1 MTSNNEQHQQRLGI
15 MSAMAEEVESLLSEL
30 SNQTSEVHG
39 KRTYYKGKLFNKVN
53 VVIVFSRW
61 GKVAAA
67 ATTAILIER
76 YNCQEII
83 FTGVAGGVQH
93 GLNVGDVVVANRLIQ
108 HDMNA
113 TPIFNRFEIPLLGVT
128 EFTTA
133 DVRREQLTKAANVFL
148 TDDAGLNV
156 MTTEE
161 QRHKFHI
168 AKPRVVTGLAAS
180 GDKFFAS
187 KEDLDKLRDDLP
199 ECVCVE
205 MEGAAVAQVCH
216 EHDIPF
222 SIIRVISDS
231 ADDSADIDFQAFV
244 KEIATVYSH
253 GILQLALTGSC

>member
-1 MTSNNEQHQQRLGI
+1 
-15 MSAMAEEVESLLSEL
+15 MAEEVESLLSEL

-39 KRTYYKGKLFNKVN
+39 KRTYYKGRLFNKID

-76 YNCQEII
+76 YDCQEII

-93 GLNVGDVVVANRLIQ
+93 GLNVGDVVVADRLVQ

-113 TPIFNRFEIPLLGVT
+113 TPIFKRFEIPLLGVT
-128 EFTTA
+128 EFATS
-133 DVRREQLTKAANVFL
+133 DCRREQLIKAANTFVA
-148 TDDAGLNV
+148 TADGKSGLNK
-156 MTTEE
+156 MTTSE
-161 QRHKFHI
+161 QRQRFHI
-168 AKPRVVTGLAAS
+168 SNPKVITGLAAS

-187 KEDLDKLRDDLP
+187 KEDLDQLRMDLP
-199 ECVCVE
+199 ECACVE

-222 SIIRVISDS
+222 SIFRIISDG
-231 ADDSADIDFQAFV
+231 ADDGADIDFQAFV

-253 GILQLALTGSC
+253 GILELALTSGS

>member
-1 MTSNNEQHQQRLGI
+1 MTSTQQEQRLGI
-15 MSAMAEEVESLLSEL
+15 MSAMAEEVDSLLSEL

-39 KRTYYKGKLFNKVN
+39 KRTYYKGRLFNSVD

-93 GLNVGDVVVANRLIQ
+93 GLNVGDVVVADRLVQ

-113 TPIFNRFEIPLLGVT
+113 TPIFKRFEIPLLGVT
-128 EFTTA
+128 EFSTS
-133 DVRREQLTKAANVFL
+133 VCRREQLIKAANTFVS
-148 TDDAGLNV
+148 DGAGLSI
-156 MTTEE
+156 MTTNE
-161 QRHKFHI
+161 QRQKFHI
-168 AKPRVVTGLAAS
+168 ANPKVVTGLAAS

-187 KEDLDKLRDDLP
+187 KEDLDQLRNDLP
-199 ECVCVE
+199 ECYCVE
-205 MEGAAVAQVCH
+205 MEGAAVAQVCQ

-222 SIIRVISDS
+222 SIVRVISDS
-231 ADDSADIDFQAFV
+231 ADDSAHVDFQEFV

-253 GILQLALTGSC
+253 GILELALTAST